1 MIPIA
6 GWAPDADPTTPGIL
20 IDVSNS
26 IPNERGYIGAPTGVA
41 PTGVSALAA
50 ECRGSAVVTRL
61 SGARRIFAGTQTRMY
76 EYVGGSW
83 TDVSAAGNYTGSTE
97 NRWSFA
103 QFGDFTIT
111 SNDTEAIGASSS
123 SAFVALTAPKAKV
136 VYVVRDFVMALNT
149 NDATYGDSPDRWW
162 CSGILDHTQWS
173 VAVPTQCNTGRLVA
187 TPGEI
192 VAGLPLGDYAV
203 AYKASSIHRGTYV
216 GSPVVWQWD
225 AIHNESGCV
234 GQEALCDI
242 DGAHFYVSDDGFN
255 IFDGQGVIPIGKG
268 TVSQWFS
275 DNSSSTYRYKTIC
288 RYDRQNKRVF
298 VFYASRTASTL
309 DSALVY
315 HVTSKKWGKLTKSVE
330 AAVNYVSAGI
340 TIDGLTAVASTID
353 TLPSIPMD
361 SQFWQSGGKAF
372 SVFDTSHQLQSMTGE
387 CSASS
392 ITTGDVGDDELYTLI
407 QGARLRFLSNPTAY
421 LGELFGK
428 RDAGDDPSPRNVF
441 TVVDGRADVLQSARW
456 HRLRFDFTGDYEVVG
471 MKFNLIPEGVE

>member
-6 GWAPDADPTTPGIL
+6 GWAPDADPTSPGIL
-20 IDVSNS
+20 TEVSNS

-41 PTGVSALAA
+41 PSGVGVLAA
-50 ECRGSAVVTRL
+50 ECRGAAVVTRL

-76 EYVGGSW
+76 EFIAGSW
-83 TDVSAAGNYTGSTE
+83 VDVSAAGNYTGSTE

-103 QFGDFTIT
+103 QFGDFTLT
-111 SNDTEAIGASSS
+111 SNDTEPIGASSS

-136 VYVVRDFVMALNT
+136 IYVVRDFVMSLNT

-162 CSGILDHTQWS
+162 CSGIMDHTQWS

-192 VAGLPLGDYAV
+192 VAGLPLGDYAI
-203 AYKASSIHRGTYV
+203 AYKANSIHRGTYV

-298 VFYASRTASTL
+298 VFYVSRSASVL
-309 DSALVY
+309 DQALVY
-315 HVTSKKWGKLTKSVE
+315 HVTSKKWGKLTKSIE
-330 AAVNYVSAGI
+330 AALNYISAGM

-353 TLPSIPMD
+353 TLPSIPLD
-361 SQFWQSGGKAF
+361 SQFWQSGGKSF
-372 SVFDTSHQLQSMTGE
+372 SVFNTSHQIQSMTGE

-392 ITTGDVGDDELYTLI
+392 ITTGDVGDDEQYTLI
-407 QGARLRFLSNPTAY
+407 QGARLRFLSNPDSS

-428 RDAGDDPSPRNVF
+428 RDAGDDPAPRSVF
-441 TVVDGRADVLQSARW
+441 TVVDGRADMLQSSRW

-471 MKFNLIPEGVE
+471 MRFNMVPEGTE